1 MLIEKDLQLDFL
13 LDIMLYYAMCMQR
26 PLSFGSLRKIL
37 SEHFLSLSDHRDTDA
52 VNYSLHD
59 VLMSGFAMMFFQDRS
74 LLQFQR
80 RLEDE
85 IQQNN
90 LRSLFNVEAIPKDTQ
105 MRDVTDEIDPC
116 ELEPLFDDFFR
127 LLQRGK
133 RLESYRILGDYY
145 LITIDASGY
154 FSSTKIC
161 CEGCLR
167 KESKNGVVRYEHQ
180 ILQAA
185 LMEPGRSQVIP
196 LAPEEIRNT
205 DGHKKQ
211 DCEINAGKRLLKKI
225 RNSHFKLKIII
236 NGDSLY
242 SKQPFI
248 EELKE
253 ARMSYILVAKPGDH
267 KILMEWIGEQRQLN
281 EVSRVEIKDQKNRLH
296 IFEWINDVPLNG
308 NEDTPLVNYFEYWL
322 QYDGKTTY
330 HNSWVTD
337 IAIEEKNIV
346 ELVKAGRC
354 KWKIENET
362 FNTLKNQGYHI
373 EHNFGHGKKHLSYN
387 FFLLNLLAFYMH
399 QIFELSDRLY
409 QKCRK
414 AFSSKE
420 EYWNNLRSAIR
431 FLIFPDWETLL
442 HRVLKPSEFL

>member
-1 MLIEKDLQLDFL
+1 LNL
-13 LDIMLYYAMCMQR
+13 
-26 PLSFGSLRKIL
+26 P
-37 SEHFLSLSDHRDTDA
+37 DHRDTEEI
-52 VNYSLHD
+52 NYPLHD

-74 LLQFQR
+74 MLQFQR
-80 RLEDE
+80 RLEEE
-85 IQQNN
+85 IHQNN
-90 LRSLFNVEAIPKDTQ
+90 LRTLFHVEGIPKDTQ
-105 MRDVTDEIDPC
+105 MRDVKDEVDPFD
-116 ELEPLFDDFFR
+116 LEPLFDDFFR

-145 LITIDASGY
+145 LITIDGSGY
-154 FSSTKIC
+154 FSSRKIC
-161 CEGCLR
+161 CDGCLK
-167 KESKNGVVRYEHQ
+167 KESKNGAVRYEHQ

-185 LMEPGRSQVIP
+185 LMKPGRRQVIP

-225 RNSHFKLKIII
+225 RNSHCKLRIII

-248 EELKE
+248 EELQLG
-253 ARMSYILVAKPGDH
+253 RMSYILVAKPGDH
-267 KILMEWIGEQRQLN
+267 KILMEWVEEQRQLN
-281 EVSRVEIKDQKNRLH
+281 EVSRLEIRDLKNRLH
-296 IFEWINDVPLNG
+296 VFEWINNVPLNG
-308 NEDTPLVNYFEYWL
+308 NENTPWVNYFEYWL
-322 QYDGKTTY
+322 INEGKTTY

-337 IAIEEKNIV
+337 IAIDDKNIG

-387 FFLLNLLAFYMH
+387 FFLLNLLAFFMH
-399 QIFELSDRLY
+399 QIVELSDRLY

-420 EYWNNLRSAIR
+420 ELWNSLRNVIR
-431 FLIFPDWETLL
+431 VLIFPDWETLL
-442 HRVLKPSEFL
+442 QRVLKPSEFL